1 MIRRVI
7 SCVAIASLWLTISQ
21 FSVAEVMHSSQ
32 ASELK
37 NRFRIDHM
45 VESVTLL
52 IQRQYGSAPVI
63 IVKPDGSKWY
73 VSRHPEN
80 VKWVDGL
87 TGDMITIENPMPG
100 PWQLIGKVVEG
111 SVIDKVSALSID
123 VDPIPQPLY
132 QGERL
137 KLTARLMGDAQ
148 KIRLPGLDFLM
159 NWTAKFISD
168 NNPGDEN
175 FAAGSVIV
183 GTYRDNGEALDER
196 PDDGVFTS
204 KLNLTQA
211 WGGYTLQVTAKN
223 AVLERQYSEPFRLST
238 RPIDVD
244 IVAPQNLESGQWD
257 LRIIVDENELVLAQT
272 HIEAELV
279 GPAGMRLQVT
289 VSDINSTE
297 TLYSLSKVNDFGSY
311 RIKLTAVS
319 TTKTG
324 REIYLTLPEQFFNF
338 IKPPEPPPSAEEL
351 AAKADIQAKKAES
364 TAKENALLLLITVNS
379 VLLLLGILVLLFV
392 RKRSNLKK
400 ALAAA
405 QARMEKET
413 RQQKITLAL
422 DEIDLSMPEDFDEPK
437 AGY

>member
-1 MIRRVI
+1 MIRRVTACVVIAYFWLMI
-7 SCVAIASLWLTISQ
+7 SHCA
-21 FSVAEVMHSSQ
+21 VAEVMLSSQ

-45 VESVTLL
+45 VDSVTLL
-52 IQRQYGSAPVI
+52 IQREYGSAPVI
-63 IVKPDGSKWY
+63 IVQPDGSKWY
-73 VSRHPEN
+73 ASRHPEH

-100 PWQLIGKVVEG
+100 PWQLIGRVVEG
-111 SVIDKVSALSID
+111 SIIDKVSALTID

-137 KLTARLMGDAQ
+137 KLTARLMGDEQ
-148 KIRLPGLDFLM
+148 KVRLPGLDYLM
-159 NWTAKFISD
+159 SWTAKFISD

-175 FAAGSVIV
+175 FAAGSIIV
-183 GTYRDNGEALDER
+183 GTYRDNGESLDER

-211 WGGYTLQVTAKN
+211 WGGYTLQVEAKN
-223 AVLERQYSEPFRLST
+223 SVLERQYSEPFRLST

-244 IVAPQNLESGQWD
+244 IVAPKNLESGQWD
-257 LRIIVDENELVLAQT
+257 LRIIVDEKELFLAQT

-289 VSDINSTE
+289 VSDINSPE

-324 REIYLTLPEQFFNF
+324 REIYLTLPELFFNF
-338 IKPPEPPPSAEEL
+338 IKPPEPPPSVEELEARVALQAIKAEEL
-351 AAKADIQAKKAES
+351 A
-364 TAKENALLLLITVNS
+364 KENAIFWLITVNV
-379 VLLLLGILVLLFV
+379 VLLILGILVLLFV
-392 RKRSNLKK
+392 RKRSNLNK

-405 QARMEKET
+405 QARIEKET
-413 RQQKITLAL
+413 RQQKVTLEL
-422 DEIDLSMPEDFDEPK
+422 DEIDLTMPEDFDDPK
-437 AGY
+437 AGN

>member
-1 MIRRVI
+1 MIKRVT
-7 SCVAIASLWLTISQ
+7 SCVAIASLWLMISQ
-21 FSVAEVMHSSQ
+21 FSVAEVIHSSQ

-52 IQRQYGSAPVI
+52 IQREYGSAPVI

-87 TGDMITIENPMPG
+87 TGDMITIDNPMPG

-111 SVIDKVSALSID
+111 SIIDKVSALSID

-137 KLTARLMGDAQ
+137 KLTARLMGDEQ

-238 RPIDVD
+238 RPINVD
-244 IVAPQNLESGQWD
+244 IVAPQDLESGEWD
-257 LRIIVDENELVLAQT
+257 LRIVVDENELHLAQT
-272 HIEAELV
+272 HVEAELV

-319 TTKTG
+319 TTKAG
-324 REIYLTLPEQFFNF
+324 REIYLTLPELFFNF

-351 AAKADIQAKKAES
+351 AAKADVQAKKAEG
-364 TAKENALLLLITVNS
+364 TAKENALLLLISVNA
-379 VLLLLGILVLLFV
+379 LLIILGILVLLFV

-405 QARMEKET
+405 QARMDKET
-413 RQQKITLAL
+413 RQQNITLEL
-422 DEIDLSMPEDFDEPK
+422 DEIDLSMPEDFDGPK
-437 AGY
+437 SGS